1 MGQKPSKRK
10 RNHNYA
16 SRSLRF
22 HPKRVR
28 TGLQRSWSKRRGL
41 LKRKPKKGGEASE

>member
-1 MGQKPSKRK
+1 MTGIKPSKRK
-10 RNHNYA
+10 RNHRYA

-28 TGLQRSWSKRRGL
+28 RGIQRSWSPRRGL
-41 LKRKPKKGGEASE
+41 PKQKPKPEES